1 MPLNPRT
8 IALTVSILA
17 FFTTS
22 IVSAFCRNCP
32 FTCCKRAVIAM
43 LAAYVFTTI
52 VVKVINV
59 VLVDAIISKQVNRT
73 LNRLKGKGN
82 RHGGAS

>member
-8 IALTVSILA
+8 AALTAAVLA
-17 FFTTS
+17 FFMTS
-22 IVSAFCRNCP
+22 ITAAFCGNCP

-43 LAAYVFTTI
+43 LAAYVFTTL
-52 VVKVINV
+52 VVKAINA
-59 VLVDAIISKQVNRT
+59 VLVDAIISKQVNKT

>member
-8 IALTVSILA
+8 AALAAAVLA
-17 FFTTS
+17 FFIAS
-22 IVSAFCRNCP
+22 IVAAFCGNCP

-52 VVKVINV
+52 AVKVINA

-73 LNRLKGKGN
+73 LNRLKGKGSRN
-82 RHGGAS
+82 GGAG